1 MQRTKK
7 LSASAMFILVII
19 LMLVVRDLMN
29 VEINKYIFVAV
40 IVGFAVFSSKTEI
53 PVMLCFLFPLLWGLP
68 YTWFIAPVTI
78 IYLLKKR
85 TIQIKAVILILFFFL
100 AELVASMWYPEDG
113 IVNIIKYLSV
123 MAVFFVL
130 LYDMEADQ
138 KKCINAFVAG
148 LVVLCSVIVIK
159 TLMTAPSNW
168 LTLFVNGQYRFGM
181 QQVEETSDITLKVN
195 ANNLAYYS
203 IVGIAICMVGI
214 DRFKK
219 EYRVFAIILLL
230 FFVLVGTLS
239 LSRSWM
245 LVTAICIILFLV
257 GRAKSFKSVFQTV
270 LIGLIACLAVIY
282 AVRLVPELRDGFV
295 QRWHS
300 SDALDA
306 NGRVELFI
314 QYHEIWVSN
323 LKYILIGTGVTQY
336 KQMTGVYHGLHN
348 MLQQLFISYGLIGAP
363 VFLYG
368 MFSPVVKGLK
378 NTSLILWI
386 PMVAVLLFVQ
396 TIQFVYPE
404 ALMLPFVIAL
414 YILRMDDNEALY
426 HHG

>member
-1 MQRTKK
+1 M
-7 LSASAMFILVII
+7 
-19 LMLVVRDLMN
+19 
-29 VEINKYIFVAV
+29 
-40 IVGFAVFSSKTEI
+40 
-53 PVMLCFLFPLLWGLP
+53 LWGLP

-85 TIQIKAVILILFFFL
+85 IIQIKAIFLIIFFVF
-100 AELVASMWYPEDG
+100 AELLASIWYPEEG
-113 IVNIIKYLSV
+113 IINIIKYLSV
-123 MAVFFVL
+123 IAVFFVL
-130 LYDMEADQ
+130 LYDTQADR
-138 KKCINAFVAG
+138 KRCVNAFVAG
-148 LVVLCSVIVIK
+148 LIVLCGVIVIK
-159 TLMTAPSNW
+159 TLMTAPSDW
-168 LTLFVNGQYRFGM
+168 LSLFVDGQYRFGM
-181 QQVEETSDITLKVN
+181 QQVDENSDITLKVN
-195 ANNLAYYS
+195 ANSLAYYS
-203 IVGIAICMVGI
+203 IVGITISMVGI

-219 EYRVFAIILLL
+219 KYRVFAIIIML
-230 FFVLVGTLS
+230 FFVLVGVLS
-239 LSRSWM
+239 VSRSWM
-245 LVTAICIILFLV
+245 LVTVICAMLFFM
-257 GRAKSFKSVFQTV
+257 GRVKNFKSAFQTL
-270 LIGLIACLAVIY
+270 LIGSIAFLAVLY
-282 AVRLVPELRDGFV
+282 AVRFVPELRDGFV
-295 QRWHS
+295 ERWQS
-300 SDALDA
+300 SDVSDA

-348 MLQQLFISYGLIGAP
+348 MLQQLFISYGFVGTM

-414 YILRMDDNEALY
+414 YILRVDDYEAL
-426 HHG
+426 HNNG